1 LIDPETLDVGLTA
14 YQLRILAVIRSRG
27 GSHTGPQL
35 LGDCVKRP
43 GLSSEEAM
51 WRKSRSAFYSNLR
64 NLCREGKI
72 EKFALVHYI
81 GMKTEP
87 VGYRVK
93 AGTTG
98 PRDAPY

>member
-1 LIDPETLDVGLTA
+1 M
-14 YQLRILAVIRSRG
+14 
-27 GSHTGPQL
+27 

-43 GLSSEEAM
+43 GLSPEEAK

-87 VGYRVK
+87 VGYRIK
-93 AGTTG
+93 AETTG
-98 PRDAPY
+98 PRDVMY